1 MASSIFGA
9 NPMQQTQSASNPM
22 QMIAQ
27 FRQFAKSMTPQK
39 AQRQIEKMLTSGQMS
54 QEQFESLKQQA
65 QSFMQLLK

>member
-9 NPMQQTQSASNPM
+9 NPMQQMQAGNNPM

-39 AQRQIEKMLTSGQMS
+39 AQQQIEKMLTSGQIS
-54 QEQFESLKQQA
+54 QVQFESLKQQA

>member
-1 MASSIFGA
+1 MASSIFGEDQ
-9 NPMQQTQSASNPM
+9 MQQMQAGSNSM

-39 AQRQIEKMLTSGQMS
+39 AQQQIEKMLTSGQMS
-54 QEQFESLKQQA
+54 QTQFESLKQQA

>member
-1 MASSIFGA
+1 MASSIFGE
-9 NPMQQTQSASNPM
+9 NQMQQMQAGSNPM

-39 AQRQIEKMLTSGQMS
+39 AQQQIEKMLTSGQMS
-54 QEQFESLKQQA
+54 QTQFESLKQQA

>member
-9 NPMQQTQSASNPM
+9 NPMQQMQAGSNPM

-39 AQRQIEKMLTSGQMS
+39 AQQQIEKMLTSGQMS
-54 QEQFESLKQQA
+54 QSQFESLKQQA

>member
-9 NPMQQTQSASNPM
+9 NPVQQTQAGSNPI

-39 AQRQIEKMLTSGQMS
+39 AQQQIEKMLTSGQMS
-54 QEQFESLKQQA
+54 QAQFESLKQQA

>member
-1 MASSIFGA
+1 MASSIFGT
-9 NPMQQTQSASNPM
+9 NPMQQTQPASNPM

-39 AQRQIEKMLTSGQMS
+39 AQQQIEKMLTSGQMS
-54 QEQFESLKQQA
+54 QTQFESLKQQA

>member
-1 MASSIFGA
+1 MASSIFGE
-9 NPMQQTQSASNPM
+9 NPMQQMQAGSNPM

-39 AQRQIEKMLTSGQMS
+39 AQQQIEKMLTSGQMS
-54 QEQFESLKQQA
+54 QTQFESLKQQA

>member
-9 NPMQQTQSASNPM
+9 NPMQQTQSASNPI

-39 AQRQIEKMLTSGQMS
+39 AQRQIEQMLTSGQMS

>member
-1 MASSIFGA
+1 
-9 NPMQQTQSASNPM
+9 MQQMQAGSNPM

-39 AQRQIEKMLTSGQMS
+39 AQQQIEKMLTSGQMS
-54 QEQFESLKQQA
+54 QTQFESLKQQA